1 MWIVQLALR
10 KGHTFVVLSIAIVIF
25 GVLSI
30 AKMAIDIFPVID
42 TPVVSCV
49 WTYAG
54 LSPYYMAYLVTTP
67 TERALTSTINGI
79 ERMESNSLSGMSIIK
94 LYLQK
99 GTPIGEAVAMVT
111 SVGSAVIRQLPRG
124 ISPPFVTQSSATD
137 VPVMQLAITSNSLSE
152 AKLFDIANNLI
163 RSQLATVQGAITPFP
178 YGGKY
183 RQVMIDIDAQALRS
197 TGLSAYD
204 VMKAVSNQNL
214 IAPDGTAKMG
224 AFEYVMVL
232 NNMTTSIDRLNAIP
246 VKTTGVTS
254 STNGTSGTSSTAG
267 PTIFVRDVAFVHD
280 GNQPQLNIVN
290 INGKRAVL
298 FNILK
303 TGDASTLSVVRRI
316 KAILPRLR
324 SIVPSACHIEIITD
338 QSAFVRECVSEV
350 VKEAITAGLLTAL
363 MMLALLGSWRSTLI
377 VATSIPLAILAS
389 IIGLNI
395 CGQTIN
401 SMTLGG
407 LALAVGMLVDDATV
421 EVENVHRNMAM
432 GKDIVT
438 AILDGA
444 QQVALPALVSTLSIC
459 IVFVPLLFLTEP
471 SRSLFVP
478 LGMAVT
484 FAMLA
489 SYGLSRTVVPL
500 MSKTLL
506 AVETHKNSDATA
518 VKEAKTKNP
527 LMSFFSAIHHFIDD
541 HFEAI
546 RSRYHSFLA
555 TALDH
560 PRITVSAF
568 LCFYAISLSLIPFI
582 GEDYFPA
589 IDGGELRLH
598 VCAHPGLRVEE
609 TERVFKKV
617 ERAII
622 KQINADDLESISDN
636 IGLPVSGIN
645 YAYSD
650 SQTMSEADGEILVSL
665 KAKRGHTTG
674 YYQKEVRKLMRK
686 DFADLS
692 FYFQP
697 GDIVTQILNAG
708 LPAPIDVKVIGLN
721 KQLFNIAKKLK
732 GQIALVP
739 GACDVSLH
747 QVTDAPHMA
756 YIVDRVKAKE
766 LGITQQNISNSF
778 LISLGSSF
786 QTNPNFWLDN
796 KNGISYN
803 LATQTPQRD
812 ITHLADM
819 DMMNVTQ
826 SQTIQQIEEAAEQ
839 KSGGQIGAE
848 GKTFSPQLLINLA
861 SHERQLTPAVVS
873 HLNVQPVFDIY
884 ADCQDRDLGGVAY
897 DIVKLI
903 KTLKA
908 EPLPRGVFIYLGGQ
922 ALSMLKAFV
931 ALLAGLIF
939 ALLLVYLLLV
949 VNFQSWSDPLIILMA
964 IPGALS
970 GILWSLFITQT
981 TFSIPALMGT
991 IMTIGVAS
999 ANSILMVTFARGE
1012 LLEGKDAKQSALNAG
1027 GERFRPVIMTAT
1039 AMIIGMIPM
1048 AIGGGEGGSQN
1059 APIGRAVI
1067 GGLMV
1072 ATLSTLIFVPMIFS
1086 LMRGKMSSTPFQGTE
1101 ETTEENNVDS

>member
-25 GVLSI
+25 GVLSV

-49 WTYAG
+49 WTYTG

-79 ERMESNSLSGMSIIK
+79 ERMESNSLPGMSIIK

-137 VPVMQLAITSNSLSE
+137 VPVMQLGITSDTLSE
-152 AKLFDIANNLI
+152 ATLFDIANNVL

-183 RQVMIDIDAQALRS
+183 RQVMVDIDPQALRA

-204 VMKAVSNQNL
+204 VTKAINDQNL

-224 AFEYVMVL
+224 AYEYSMVL
-232 NNMTTSIDRLNAIP
+232 NNMTTEIDELNNLP
-246 VKTTGVTS
+246 VKSVE
-254 STNGTSGTSSTAG
+254 GTVIA
-267 PTIFVRDVAFVHD
+267 VRDVAFVHD
-280 GNQPQLNIVN
+280 GSQPQLNIVN
-290 INGKRAVL
+290 LNGHRGVL

-303 TGDASTLSVVRRI
+303 TGDASTLSVVQRV

-324 SIVPSACHIEIITD
+324 AIVPPACKIEVITD
-338 QSAFVRECVSEV
+338 QSNFVRECVSEV
-350 VKEAITAGLLTAL
+350 VREAITAGILTAI
-363 MMLALLGSWRSTLI
+363 MMLALLGSWRSTII

-421 EVENVHRNMAM
+421 EVENVHRNMGM

-506 AVETHKNSDATA
+506 GSEHPDAKERRQRQIEQEHKN
-518 VKEAKTKNP
+518 ENQPRKNIF
-527 LMSFFSAIHHFIDD
+527 MSFFSAIHKVIDD
-541 HFEAI
+541 NFEGL
-546 RSRYHSFLA
+546 RNRYQKILA
-555 TALDH
+555 VALDR
-560 PRITVSAF
+560 PLLTATVFIS
-568 LCFYAISLSLIPFI
+568 FYALSLGLIPFI
-582 GEDYFPA
+582 GEEYFPT
-589 IDGGELRLH
+589 IDGGVLRLH
-598 VCAHPGLRVEE
+598 VSAHPGMRVEE
-609 TERVFKKV
+609 TERIFKRV
-617 ERAII
+617 EKAIRETI
-622 KQINADDLESISDN
+622 AAGDLESISDN

-665 KAKRGHTTG
+665 KEKRSRSTSQ
-674 YYQKEVRKLMRK
+674 YQKAVRKMMREN
-686 DFADLS
+686 FPALS

-708 LPAPIDVKVIGLN
+708 LPAPIDVKVMGYN
-721 KQLFNIAKKLK
+721 KQIFAIATKLK
-732 GQIALVP
+732 GQIEKIP
-739 GACDVSLH
+739 GACDVNLH
-747 QVTDAPHMA
+747 QVTDAPHVA
-756 YIVDRVKAKE
+756 WTVDRVKARE
-766 LGITQQNISNSF
+766 LGVTQQDISNSF
-778 LISLGSSF
+778 LVSLSSSF
-786 QTNPNFWLDN
+786 QTHPNFWLN
-796 KNGISYN
+796 RGTGISYN
-803 LATQTPQRD
+803 LAMQTPQRD
-812 ITHLADM
+812 ISHINDLQM
-819 DMMNVTQ
+819 LNVTPSAALQ
-826 SQTIQQIEEAAEQ
+826 EAEQ
-839 KSGGQIGAE
+839 AQEEKSGGEAAKE
-848 GKTFSPQLLINLA
+848 GETPAPQMLVNLA
-861 SHERQLTPAVVS
+861 SPERQVTPAVVS
-873 HLNVQPVFDIY
+873 HLNVQPIFDIY
-884 ADCQDRDLGGVAY
+884 ADVQDRDLGGVAFEIY
-897 DIVKLI
+897 KLI
-903 KTLKA
+903 KAVKA
-908 EPLPRGVFIYLGGQ
+908 DHLPRGVYIVLAGQ
-922 ALSMLKAFV
+922 VLSMLKAFV
-931 ALLAGLIF
+931 ALLAGLLF

-949 VNFQSWSDPLIILMA
+949 VNFQSWTDPLIILMA
-964 IPGALS
+964 VPGALS

-981 TFSIPALMGT
+981 AFSIPALMGT

-1012 LLEGKDAKQSALNAG
+1012 LLTGLDAKQSALNAG

-1072 ATLSTLIFVPMIFS
+1072 ATLSTLIFVPLVFS
-1086 LMRGKMSSTPFQGTE
+1086 AMRSKTVAASAKNAPQSTGDG
-1101 ETTEENNVDS
+1101 NVDR

>member
-42 TPVVSCV
+42 SPVVSCV

-79 ERMESNSLSGMSIIK
+79 DRMESNSLSGMSIIK
-94 LYLQK
+94 IYLQK
-99 GTPIGEAVAMVT
+99 GTPIGESVAMVT
-111 SVGSAVIRQLPRG
+111 SVGAAVIRQLPRG

-137 VPVMQLAITSNSLSE
+137 VPVMQLGITSKTLGE
-152 AKLFDIANNLI
+152 AELFDIANNVI

-183 RQVMIDIDAQALRS
+183 RQVMVDIDQQALRA

-204 VMKAVSNQNL
+204 VMEAIKNQNV
-214 IAPDGTAKMG
+214 IAPDGTAKFG
-224 AFEYVMVL
+224 EYEYVLVL
-232 NNMTTSIDRLNAIP
+232 NNMAQTIDKLNAIP
-246 VKTTGVTS
+246 VKTE
-254 STNGTSGTSSTAG
+254 NGAV
-267 PTIFVRDVAFVHD
+267 IFVRDVAFVHD

-290 INGKRAVL
+290 LNGKRGVL

-303 TGDASTLSVVRRI
+303 TGDASTLSVVQRV
-316 KAILPRLR
+316 KEILPRLR
-324 SIVPSACHIEIITD
+324 AIVPPACKIDIVTD
-338 QSAFVRECVSEV
+338 QSAFVRDCVSEV
-350 VKEAITAGLLTAL
+350 VKEALTAGVLTAL

-377 VATSIPLAILAS
+377 VATSIPLAILSS

-432 GKDIVT
+432 GKDIIT

-506 AVETHKNSDATA
+506 GAEGNKHENADSEVPP
-518 VKEAKTKNP
+518 NP
-527 LMSFFSAIHHFIDD
+527 VLAFFINIHRAIDSR
-541 HFEAI
+541 FEYL
-546 RSRYHSFLA
+546 RTRYHGILA
-555 TALDH
+555 LALDH
-560 PRITVSAF
+560 PRLTMGTF
-568 LCFYAISLSLIPFI
+568 LGFYACSLALLPFI
-582 GEDYFPA
+582 GEDYFPI
-589 IDGGELRLH
+589 IDGGQLRLH
-598 VCAHPGLRVEE
+598 VCAHPGTRLEE
-609 TERVFKKV
+609 TERVFKRV
-617 ERAII
+617 EKAISTLV
-622 KQINADDLESISDN
+622 DREGDLEGISDN

-645 YAYSD
+645 FAYSD
-650 SQTMSEADGEILVSL
+650 SQTMSSADGEILVSL
-665 KAKRGHTTG
+665 QDKRHHPTVW
-674 YYQKEVRKLMRK
+674 YQKEVRSLMRRE
-686 DFADLS
+686 FPDLS

-708 LPAPIDVKVIGLN
+708 LPAPIDVRVLGYN
-721 KQLFNIAKKLK
+721 KQIFQIASKLK
-732 GQIALVP
+732 SQIEKIP

-747 QVTDAPHMA
+747 QVTTAPHLEWT
-756 YIVDRVKAKE
+756 VDRIKAKE
-766 LGITQQNISNSF
+766 LGITQEDVSNSF

-786 QTNPNFWLDN
+786 QTNPNFWLN
-796 KNGISYN
+796 RNSGINYN
-803 LATQTPQRD
+803 LATQAPQRSLSGTGD
-812 ITHLADM
+812 LN
-819 DMMNVTQ
+819 MMNITPKQQV
-826 SQTIQQIEEAAEQ
+826 QTAEEAMEE
-839 KSGGQIGAE
+839 KSGDQTAEE
-848 GKTFSPQLLINLA
+848 GKTYAPQLLMNLA
-861 SHERQLTPAVVS
+861 TYERKATPAVVS

-884 ADCQDRDLGGVAY
+884 ADCQDRDLGGVARE
-897 DIVKLI
+897 IVKLI
-903 KTLKA
+903 KTLKDSH
-908 EPLPRGVFIYLGGQ
+908 LPRGVFIFLGGQ

-931 ALLAGLIF
+931 ALLLGLIF
-939 ALLLVYLLLV
+939 ALILVYLLLV
-949 VNFQSWSDPLIILMA
+949 VNFQSWTDPLIILMA

-999 ANSILMVTFARGE
+999 ANSILMVNFARGE
-1012 LLEGKDAKQSALNAG
+1012 LESGEDAKKSALNAG

-1072 ATLSTLIFVPMIFS
+1072 ATLSTLIFVPLMFS
-1086 LMRGKMSSTPFQGTE
+1086 LVRGRKSKPTADE
-1101 ETTEENNVDS
+1101 VRA

>member
-30 AKMAIDIFPVID
+30 IRMSIDIFPVID

-49 WTYAG
+49 WTYSG

-67 TERALTSTINGI
+67 TERALTSTVNGI
-79 ERMESNSLSGMSIIK
+79 ERMESNSLAGMSIIK

-99 GTPIGEAVAMVT
+99 GTPIGQAVAMVT

-124 ISPPFVTQSSATD
+124 ISPPFVTRSSATD
-137 VPVMQLAITSNSLSE
+137 VPVMQLGLTSDTLSE

-183 RQVMIDIDAQALRS
+183 RQVMVDLDPQALRA

-204 VMKAVSNQNL
+204 VMEAVNNQNL

-224 AFEYVMVL
+224 PYEYVMVL
-232 NNMTTSIDRLNAIP
+232 DNLSTSIERLNNIP
-246 VKTTGVTS
+246 IKTIKA
-254 STNGTSGTSSTAG
+254 SGQSDSV
-267 PTIFVRDVAFVHD
+267 IFVRDVAYVHD
-280 GNQPQLNIVN
+280 SNQPR
-290 INGKRAVL
+290 GVL

-303 TGDASTLSVVRRI
+303 TGDASTLSVVQGV
-316 KAILPRLR
+316 KNILPRLR
-324 SIVPSACHIEIITD
+324 AIVPPACRIEVLTD
-338 QSAFVRECVSEV
+338 QSTFVRECVSEV
-350 VKEAITAGLLTAL
+350 VKEAVTAGLLTAL

-389 IIGLNI
+389 IIGLNVF
-395 CGQTIN
+395 GQTIN

-432 GKDIVT
+432 SKDIIT

-459 IVFVPLLFLTEP
+459 IVFVPLVFLTEP
-471 SRSLFVP
+471 SKSLFVP
-478 LGMAVT
+478 LGMAVVL
-484 FAMLA
+484 AMLA

-500 MSKTLL
+500 MSKALL
-506 AVETHKNSDATA
+506 GKEHPGLKAKNGSESDSTIGGEEDRNNTGSETSGAENKKAGA
-518 VKEAKTKNP
+518 KNP
-527 LMSFFSAIHHFIDD
+527 IMAFFSSIHHFIDGN
-541 HFEAI
+541 FEAV
-546 RSRYHSFLA
+546 RGRYHGILA
-555 TALDH
+555 IALDH
-560 PRITVSAF
+560 PRLTAATFI
-568 LCFYAISLSLIPFI
+568 CFYACSLCLLPFI
-582 GEDYFPA
+582 GEDYFPT

-609 TERVFKKV
+609 TERIFKKV
-617 ERAII
+617 EGSIRTRIGAG
-622 KQINADDLESISDN
+622 DLESISDN
-636 IGLPVSGIN
+636 IGLPCSGIN
-645 YAYSD
+645 FAYSD
-650 SQTMSEADGEILVSL
+650 SQTMSEADGEILVNL
-665 KAKRGHTTG
+665 KDKRSHNTG
-674 YYQKEVRKLMRK
+674 YYQKIVRDLMRK
-686 DFADLS
+686 EYGDLS

-697 GDIVTQILNAG
+697 GDIVTEILNAG
-708 LPAPIDVKVIGLN
+708 LPAPIDVKVMGYN
-721 KQLFNIAKKLK
+721 KEIFNIAKKLK
-732 GQIALVP
+732 GQIEKVS
-739 GACDVSLH
+739 GVCDVSLH
-747 QVTDAPHMA
+747 QVTNAPHMA
-756 YIVDRVKAKE
+756 YTVDRVKAKE
-766 LGITQQNISNSF
+766 LGINQEDVSNSF

-786 QTNPNFWLDN
+786 QTHPNFWLN
-796 KNGISYN
+796 PKNGISYN
-803 LATQTPQRD
+803 LATQTPQRS
-812 ITHLADM
+812 IANLADVN
-819 DMMNVTQ
+819 MMNITQ
-826 SQTIQQIEEAAEQ
+826 KQSLQTAEQ
-839 KSGGQIGAE
+839 AQEEKSGGEVEQE
-848 GKTFSPQLLINLA
+848 GNTFSPQLLMNIA
-861 SHERQLTPAVVS
+861 SSERKITPAVVS
-873 HLNVQPVFDIY
+873 HLNVQPVFDIF
-884 ADCQDRDLGGVAY
+884 ADCQDRDLGGVAS

-903 KTLKA
+903 KKLK
-908 EPLPRGVFIYLGGQ
+908 EEKLPRGVFIFLGGQ

-931 ALLAGLIF
+931 ALLGGMLF

-949 VNFQSWSDPLIILMA
+949 VNFQSWTDPLIILMA

-1012 LLEGKDAKQSALNAG
+1012 LAEGKDAKQSALNAG

-1072 ATLSTLIFVPMIFS
+1072 ATMSTLIFVPLMFS
-1086 LMRGKMSSTPFQGTE
+1086 LIRGRDSRPRGKARA
-1101 ETTEENNVDS
+1101 NVDS